1 MDSQRSRGGAPAAS
15 QASRVFRSQRTARPS
30 RTGLGSRPVLAS
42 FQTWAGLMP
51 KSSATSSAEKASFCN
66 SPAQDPWRGLPTVR
80 RLRTVPA
87 VLSLAAVLSV
97 AELACPVGIRLRLDS
112 RMYANRRTK
121 TAKKTLAATT
131 LRSPGQPSQTGPVAW
146 TRRQST
152 ECRQRRHP
160 ALPAERRLRAAVAG
174 PRARVAEAG
183 RRQ

>member
-66 SPAQDPWRGLPTVR
+66 SPAQDPWRGLPAVR

-121 TAKKTLAATT
+121 TAKKHSQQLPYGLQASQAKQVQ
-131 LRSPGQPSQTGPVAW
+131 SPGHAVNQLNVGNGVIRLCRPSVGCGP
-146 TRRQST
+146 Q
-152 ECRQRRHP
+152 
-160 ALPAERRLRAAVAG
+160 
-174 PRARVAEAG
+174 
-183 RRQ
+183 